1 MSTSTIPA
9 EAAVGRRVAFSHIND
24 PKRTEGV
31 ITHVAGPDIK
41 VRLDGQRSNLHLRA
55 DYEGLRYLAEIV
67 PVPVLPMGRFQPS
80 TQHAGI
86 DYEYDGV
93 LVVEFDE
100 GDMAAI
106 TSDRAKAEGAVAT
119 YLREQAGIDDE
130 TTVRDELAELQL
142 QWVVFEWQ
150 PEGAECDWLM
160 NPAAADDDESLQVYY
175 LPVA

>member
-1 MSTSTIPA
+1 MSVTTISAKA
-9 EAAVGRRVAFSHIND
+9 EVGRRVTFSYVND
-24 PKRTEGV
+24 PKQIEGV

-55 DYEGLRYLAEIV
+55 DYEGLRYLAETG

-119 YLREQAGIDDE
+119 YLREQSGIDDE
-130 TTVRDELAELQL
+130 TTVRDELTELQL

-160 NPAAADDDESLQVYY
+160 SPAAADDDQALQVYY
-175 LPVA
+175 LPTA